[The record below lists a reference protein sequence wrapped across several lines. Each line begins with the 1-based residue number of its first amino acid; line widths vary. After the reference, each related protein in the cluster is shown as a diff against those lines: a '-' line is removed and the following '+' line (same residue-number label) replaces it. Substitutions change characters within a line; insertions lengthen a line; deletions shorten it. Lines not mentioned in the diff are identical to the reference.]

1 MRVTLTQFG
10 WKTSLQVILS
20 VILAK
25 LRMTSRYKG
34 WFLFE
39 LTIPIAISAILIL
52 LGKALG
58 GPRAA
63 ENFSLNTGT
72 SNYVAYIIIGSNVF
86 TVVNRALWDFGFW
99 IQREQRMGTLESLYL
114 APTSS
119 MLILTGAALY
129 SALRSI
135 VNFFLAFA
143 LGCFLFRVNP
153 LQGNIPIAL
162 LFLLVGLVPLYGVSL
177 LYGALVL
184 KLKEAQALIT
194 MAQWMVSFL
203 MGIYYPI
210 SVFPPFLRIAALL
223 FPPTWMSN
231 GVRASLLG
239 VSFFFGTWYRDIAVL
254 SAFCVIMPLVGYSVF
269 LATER
274 RIKRNEGVGMF

>member
-1 MRVTLTQFG
+1 MRGTLTQFG

-20 VILAK
+20 VILAR
-25 LRMTSRYKG
+25 LRLRSRYKG
-34 WFLFE
+34 WL
-39 LTIPIAISAILIL
+39 LLGLIIPIVMSAIIIF
-52 LGKALG
+52 LGRALG

-63 ENFSLNTGT
+63 ENFFLNTGT
-72 SNYVAYIIIGSNVF
+72 SNYVAYIILGSNVF
-86 TVVNRALWDFGFW
+86 MIVSRALWDFGFW
-99 IQREQRMGTLESLYL
+99 LRREQETGTLESLYL
-114 APTSS
+114 APTSM
-119 MLILTGAALY
+119 MLILTGVAIYNALH
-129 SALRSI
+129 SI
-135 VNFFLAFA
+135 VNFFITFA

-162 LFLLVGLVPLYGVSL
+162 LFLSLGLVPLYGVSL
-177 LYGALVL
+177 LYGAMVF
-184 KLKEAQALIT
+184 KLKEAHALIR
-194 MAQWMVSFL
+194 MAQWVASFL
-203 MGIYYPI
+203 MGICYPI
-210 SVFPPFLRIAALL
+210 SVFPPFLRAVALL

-239 VSFFFGTWYRDIAVL
+239 VGFFFGTWYRDLAVL